1 MAHPNLDTS
10 VNTCEHLWCALDS
23 TELPRAPS
31 PHPGPLP
38 REVKQKPGF

>member
-10 VNTCEHLWCALDS
+10 VNTSGVLWIQQSFPEH
-23 TELPRAPS
+23 PS